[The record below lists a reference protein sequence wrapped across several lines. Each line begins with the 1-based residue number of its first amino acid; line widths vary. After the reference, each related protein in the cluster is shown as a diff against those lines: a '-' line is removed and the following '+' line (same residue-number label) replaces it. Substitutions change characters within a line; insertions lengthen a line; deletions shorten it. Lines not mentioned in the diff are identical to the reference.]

1 MNVALNKSSL
11 KQQRDQLDLFRKFL
25 PSLDL
30 KRQQLL
36 SALKEA
42 RKNLEQVETE
52 MHTVEAQIEPLY
64 PLLGG
69 ATLAT
74 RDLSQLVKVKAVG
87 IDEENLAG
95 VHLPVLREVEF
106 TVAPYSTLA
115 TPFWID
121 QFVDALRKMAE
132 LRVRHEVHKRRVE
145 RLETAGR
152 RVTQRVNLFE
162 KVLIPESRENIA
174 RIQVFLADQERS
186 AVVRSKIAKSKR

>member
-11 KQQRDQLDLFRKFL
+11 KQQRDQLGLFRKFL

-42 RKNLEQVETE
+42 RISLEKI
-52 MHTVEAQIEPLY
+52 EADIRAVDASLAQLY

-74 RDLSQLVKVKAVG
+74 RDLSQLLQVKAIR
-87 IDEENLAG
+87 IDQENLAG
-95 VHLPVLREVEF
+95 VQLPALREVEF

-121 QFVDALRKMAE
+121 QFVEALRRMAQ
-132 LRVRHEVHKRRVE
+132 LRVRYRVHQRRVE
-145 RLETAGR
+145 QLETAGR

-162 KVLIPESRENIA
+162 KVLIPQSLENIA
-174 RIQVFLADQERS
+174 RIQIFLADQERS

>member
-11 KQQRDQLDLFRKFL
+11 KQQRDQLGLFRKFL

-42 RKNLEQVETE
+42 RISLEKI
-52 MHTVEAQIEPLY
+52 EADIRAVDASLAQLY

-74 RDLSQLVKVKAVG
+74 RDLSQLLQVKAIR
-87 IDEENLAG
+87 IDQENLAG
-95 VHLPVLREVEF
+95 VQLPALREVEF

-121 QFVDALRKMAE
+121 QFVEALRRMAE
-132 LRVRHEVHKRRVE
+132 LRVRYRVHQRRVE
-145 RLETAGR
+145 QLETAGR

-162 KVLIPESRENIA
+162 KVLIPQSLENIA
-174 RIQVFLADQERS
+174 RIQIFLADQERS

>member
-11 KQQRDQLDLFRKFL
+11 KQQRDQLKLFRKFL

-42 RKNLEQVETE
+42 RTGLDKIEEDIRVVDASL
-52 MHTVEAQIEPLY
+52 AQLY

-74 RDLSQLVKVKAVG
+74 RDLSQLVQVKAIR
-87 IDEENLAG
+87 IDQENLAG
-95 VHLPVLREVEF
+95 VQLPALREVEF
-106 TVAPYSTLA
+106 AVAPYSTLA

-121 QFVDALRKMAE
+121 QFVEALRRMAE
-132 LRVRHEVHKRRVE
+132 LRVRHQVHQRRVE

-162 KVLIPESRENIA
+162 KVLIPQSLENIA
-174 RIQVFLADQERS
+174 RIQIFLADQERS